1 MAWIA
6 EQLFFD
12 RSLRNDLVSLRALRT
27 ATAVLAVQTGSTKKA
42 ETSKSLADID
52 AAILETQKLIDG
64 GSHHP

>member
-12 RSLRNDLVSLRALRT
+12 RSLKNDLVSLRALRA
-27 ATAVLAVQTGSTKKA
+27 ATAVLAVQTGTTKKP
-42 ETSKSLADID
+42 ETTRSLADID
-52 AAILETQKLIDG
+52 AAILATQALIDG